1 MGKKGGFNGFVL
13 VGAHGSAAQ
22 LAAAKTKQPSEV
34 VSPSEVFEVRLPRC
48 TTWGAHV
55 RACMSAGNRI
65 ESEDSFIHICGDWP
79 WHSGNL
85 SPTLNSYQGH
95 DLAWDWD

>member
-22 LAAAKTKQPSEV
+22 FAAAKAKQPSEV
-34 VSPSEVFEVRLPRC
+34 VAPSEVFEVGLPRC
-48 TTWGAHV
+48 TTRGAHV

-65 ESEDSFIHICGDWP
+65 ESEDSFNHICGDWP

-85 SPTLNSYQGH
+85 SPTLNSYQ